1 MSYKSLLSI
10 LILLFVMGC
19 VKPDHVI
26 MLERSKTLVVLADN
40 KKDHNA
46 IIMSNNMGSQKL
58 DKVREF
64 VEIKDKNTHSTAPKI
79 MSKEKFKKMFGN
91 LINALPNEPLIYRL
105 YFQENHMD
113 LTLASQKALPNIMKN
128 IIKEACIVDII
139 GHTDTMGSEKSN
151 LEISFQEA
159 NNVKAIFQA
168 EILKVLENNK
178 QIILQIKGYGENDLL
193 VETSNNQKE
202 NKNRY
207 VEIFI
212 K

>member
-1 MSYKSLLSI
+1 
-10 LILLFVMGC
+10 MGC
-19 VKPDHVI
+19 VKDDCIIV
-26 MLERSKTLVVLADN
+26 LEEPKTLIVLADN

-46 IIMSNNMGSQKL
+46 IIVSNNRGTQRL
-58 DKVREF
+58 DTVREF
-64 VEIKDKNTHSTAPKI
+64 VELKDENTHSTPPKI
-79 MSKEKFKKMFGN
+79 MSKKKFKKMFGN
-91 LINALPNEPLIYRL
+91 LMNTLPNEPLIYRL

-139 GHTDTMGSEKSN
+139 GHTDTTGSEENN

-168 EILKVLENNK
+168 EILKVLGNNK

-193 VETSNNQKE
+193 VETSDNQKE
-202 NKNRY
+202 SKNRY

>member
-1 MSYKSLLSI
+1 MNHKSLLSI
-10 LILLFVMGC
+10 LLLLLLISC
-19 VKPDHVI
+19 VKPHRVI
-26 MLERSKTLVVLADN
+26 VIEKPKTLVVLADN
-40 KKDHNA
+40 GKSHNA
-46 IIMSNNMGSQKL
+46 IIVSNNMGSQRL

-64 VEIKDKNTHSTAPKI
+64 LELKDKNTHSTPPKI
-79 MSKEKFKKMFGN
+79 MSKKKFKKMFGN
-91 LINALPNEPLIYRL
+91 LMNTLPNEPLIYRL

-113 LTLASQKALPNIMKN
+113 LTLASQKDLPTIMKN
-128 IIKEACIVDII
+128 IIKEPCIVDII
-139 GHTDTMGSEKSN
+139 GHTDTIGSEKSN

-168 EILKVLENNK
+168 EILKVLANNK